1 MIPTTAKPQIVTP
14 GTVVQCPQCGWKGY
28 LGDCLQAI
36 FLDHRPG
43 RLISAE
49 KGGNGKTY
57 RCPQKDSQGHSCC
70 KHLIFFTRYDNNRQI
85 IAPAGHQFKNVV

>member
-1 MIPTTAKPQIVTP
+1 MIPTTAKPQLVTQ
-14 GTVVQCPQCGWKGY
+14 GTIVQCPQCGWKDY
-28 LGDCLQAI
+28 LGNAAQSI

-43 RLISAE
+43 RLVSAE
-49 KGGNGKTY
+49 RGGNGKNY
-57 RCPQKDSQGHSCC
+57 RCPLC

>member
-1 MIPTTAKPQIVTP
+1 MIPTTAKPQLVTQ
-14 GTVVQCPQCGWKGY
+14 GTVVQCPQCGWKDY
-28 LGDCLQAI
+28 LGNAVQSI

-43 RLISAE
+43 RLVSAE
-49 KGGNGKTY
+49 RGGNGKNY
-57 RCPQKDSQGHSCC
+57 RCPLC